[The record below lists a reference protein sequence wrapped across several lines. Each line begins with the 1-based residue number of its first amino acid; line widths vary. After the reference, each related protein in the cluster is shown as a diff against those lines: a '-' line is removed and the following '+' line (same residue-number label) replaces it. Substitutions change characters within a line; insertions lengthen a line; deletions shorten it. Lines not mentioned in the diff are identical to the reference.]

1 MTNEVLEQKIQLVMD
16 KLIHLGGADYDS
28 DKNIS
33 VEEATTTG
41 NIARDFG
48 IEEWDWPQGIGL
60 YGLCMLQAYYKDGR
74 FNEFLQNWFRGN
86 IDRGLPS
93 KNINTTAP
101 FLTLVQVMDQLP
113 DFPEYEQLCKDR
125 ADWLINGLPKTTDG
139 GFQHVTSAIGNRN
152 GVMLNDQE
160 LWADT
165 LFMAVL
171 FLQQMGNRYN
181 NETWKAEAVH
191 QMLVHIKYLY
201 CKNNGLLYHGFS
213 FLRNDNFGGIFW
225 NRGNSWFTLGVTIFL
240 EHATDLDAGTRQFIV
255 DTFRTHAAT
264 LFNLQ
269 DESGLF
275 HTILD
280 DPTSYLETSGSA
292 AIAAGLLRGV
302 KLGILDESYAECANK
317 AIEALCDNIDT
328 DGTVLNVSAGTAMG
342 MNAEHYKGIGIH
354 PMAYGQALTLVAL
367 IEALH

>member
-1 MTNEVLEQKIQLVMD
+1 
-16 KLIHLGGADYDS
+16 
-28 DKNIS
+28 
-33 VEEATTTG
+33 
-41 NIARDFG
+41 
-48 IEEWDWPQGIGL
+48 
-60 YGLCMLQAYYKDGR
+60 
-74 FNEFLQNWFRGN
+74 
-86 IDRGLPS
+86 
-93 KNINTTAP
+93 
-101 FLTLVQVMDQLP
+101 
-113 DFPEYEQLCKDR
+113 
-125 ADWLINGLPKTTDG
+125 
-139 GFQHVTSAIGNRN
+139 
-152 GVMLNDQE
+152 MLNDQE

-240 EHATDLDAGTRQFIV
+240 EHATDLYAGTRQFIV

-264 LFNLQ
+264 LRNLQ

>member
-28 DKNIS
+28 DKKIS

-60 YGLCMLQAYYKDGR
+60 YGLCMLQTYYKDGR

-139 GFQHVTSAIGNRN
+139 GFQHVTSAIGDRN

-165 LFMAVL
+165 MFMAVL

-181 NETWKAEAVH
+181 NETWKSEAVH

-240 EHATDLDAGTRQFIV
+240 EHAKDLEGGTRQFLI

-264 LFNLQ
+264 LRNLQ

-302 KLGILDESYAECANK
+302 KLGILDESYSECANK

-354 PMAYGQALTLVAL
+354 PMAYGQALTLIAL